1 MRKCGFQAI
10 LSSMVGLVG
19 LILHIVL
26 AGNNMQLL
34 MVGRV
39 LTTAFQGPVLDRLG
53 PVLVQKCK
61 KSRFQVFLST
71 LVNGIDFITYST
83 KYFLTIGNGFGS
95 YWDGLTWVGFFSS
108 FMSING
114 YNTAPEYIGSS
125 FHPNFLYSWCASE
138 VRDISYLKQNTSD
151 EEN

>member
-1 MRKCGFQAI
+1 MRKWGFQAI
-10 LSSMVGLVG
+10 LSSLGGSVG

-39 LTTAFQGPVLDRLG
+39 LTKAFQGPVLDRLG
-53 PVLVQKCK
+53 PILVQKCK
-61 KSRFQVFLST
+61 KSRFQVILST

-83 KYFLTIGNGFGS
+83 KYFLTIGSGFGS

-114 YNTAPEYIGSS
+114 YIKTAPEYIGSS
-125 FHPNFLYSWCASE
+125 FHLYFLNSWCASE
-138 VRDISYLKQNTSD
+138 VWGISYLKQDT
-151 EEN
+151 